1 MRQLL
6 HIPDLTVDSS
16 LVWGLGEAISPI
28 KAAVSEIAPTDIPV
42 LILGES
48 GTGKEVIARLLHR
61 LSLSSDAGFKKLS
74 CSILDPDELLHH
86 LHQEPIGKSQL
97 RPPCT
102 LFLDAIDEL
111 DPACQRILLTMLP
124 DGQEQLEN
132 AAKPV
137 RVISS
142 SCRDVEQAVRSG
154 HFRKELFFRI
164 NGFCLRLPSLRER
177 KEDIGAFVEFFRRKY
192 SQELGRPAPEFDQ
205 ETLDILRAYDWPGNI
220 RELENLVKKIVVFG
234 NAQAAVQDIRA
245 SKPAPASSH
254 GSAASASLKAAAKAA
269 CRSTERDLIL
279 QALER
284 TRWNRKQAARELQIS
299 YKSLLY
305 KIKQIGVSTEKNES

>member
-1 MRQLL
+1 M

-16 LVWGLGEAISPI
+16 LVWGLGEAINSVRV
-28 KAAVSEIAPTDIPV
+28 AALEIAPTDIPI

-48 GTGKEVIARLLHR
+48 GTGKEIFARLLHR
-61 LSLSSDAGFKKLS
+61 LSLSSEAEFKKLS
-74 CSILDPDELLHH
+74 CSVLDPAELLHYF
-86 LHQEPIGKSQL
+86 QDPPTNSQAHPL
-97 RPPCT
+97 RT
-102 LFLDAIDEL
+102 LFLDSIDEL

-124 DGQEQLEN
+124 DGQ
-132 AAKPV
+132 AKSV

-142 SCRDVEQAVRSG
+142 SCRDVQEAVQLG

-192 SQELGRPAPEFDQ
+192 SQELGRPAPELDQ
-205 ETLDILRAYDWPGNI
+205 DALDILSAYDWPGNI

-234 NAQAAVQDIRA
+234 NAQAAVEAIRT
-245 SKPAPASSH
+245 SKPIPASTR
-254 GSAASASLKAAAKAA
+254 GFFAGASLKAAAKAA
-269 CRSTERDLIL
+269 CRSAERALIL

-284 TRWNRKQAARELQIS
+284 TRWNRKRAARELQIS

-305 KIKQIGVSTEKNES
+305 KIKQIGVSAGKNES

>member
-1 MRQLL
+1 M
-6 HIPDLTVDSS
+6 HIPDLAADSN
-16 LVWGLGEAISPI
+16 LVWGLGDAASSL
-28 KAAVSEIAPTDIPV
+28 KAAVSEIAPTDIPI

-48 GTGKEVIARLLHR
+48 GTGKEVIARLIHR
-61 LSLSSDAGFKKLS
+61 LSLSSEAVFKKLS
-74 CSILDPDELLHH
+74 CSILGPDELQTH
-86 LHQEPIGKSQL
+86 LHQEQIAQSQS

-124 DGQEQLEN
+124 DGQEQFEN
-132 AAKPV
+132 APKPL

-142 SCRDVEQAVRSG
+142 SCMDLEQAVRLG

-164 NGFCLRLPSLRER
+164 NGYCLRLPSLRER

-192 SQELGRPAPEFDQ
+192 SQELRRPAPEVDQ
-205 ETLDILRAYDWPGNI
+205 DTLEILRGYDWPGNI
-220 RELENLVKKIVVFG
+220 RELENLVKKMVVFG
-234 NAQAAVQDIRA
+234 NARAAVEDIRA
-245 SKPAPASSH
+245 AKPIPASSSS
-254 GSAASASLKAAAKAA
+254 SAASASLKAAAKAA

-279 QALER
+279 RALER

-305 KIKQIGVSTEKNES
+305 KIKQIGVSTGKNES